1 MNKAI
6 SILLKSL
13 RRDRNLKSIGGII
26 LILLGLGVAGNL
38 VMELPK
44 VAIITLTL
52 LAFLFLQLGVTV
64 LWHGTRSYQKVKN
77 DLIHLLED
85 NIDNI
90 VWVYYSKVESKPYGI
105 SVIKMTT
112 LYIGLLD
119 GEKLGLSIPEPDIE
133 ELLDIL
139 KFNLPSASF
148 GYSRSKEQLYEISPQ
163 LLQGD
168 IV

>member
-13 RRDRNLKSIGGII
+13 KRDRNLKTIAGII
-26 LILLGLGVAGNL
+26 LILLGIGVAGNL
-38 VMELPK
+38 IMELPK
-44 VAIITLTL
+44 AAIITLAL
-52 LAFLFLQLGVTV
+52 LAFLFLQVGITV
-64 LWHGTRSYQKVKN
+64 VWQGTRSYQKVKN
-77 DLIHLLED
+77 ELIYLLED
-85 NIDNI
+85 EIENI

-105 SVIKMTT
+105 NVIKMTT
-112 LYIGLLD
+112 LNLGLID
-119 GEKLGLSIPEPDIE
+119 GEKIGLSIPESDIT
-133 ELLDIL
+133 ELIDIL
-139 KFNLPSASF
+139 KYNLTSASF

>member
-13 RRDRNLKSIGGII
+13 RRDRNLKTIAGII
-26 LILLGLGVAGNL
+26 LILLGIGVAANL
-38 VMELPK
+38 LMELPK
-44 VAIITLTL
+44 AAIITLTL
-52 LAFLFLQLGVTV
+52 LAFLFLQIGITV
-64 LWHGTRSYQKVKN
+64 VWQGTRSYQKVKN
-77 DLIHLLED
+77 ELIHLLED
-85 NIDNI
+85 DVENI
-90 VWVYYSKVESKPYGI
+90 VWVYYSKVETRPYGI

-112 LYIGLLD
+112 LYLGLLE
-119 GEKLGLSIPEPDIE
+119 GKKLGLSIPEADIN
-133 ELLDIL
+133 ELIDIL
-139 KFNLPSASF
+139 KFNLHAASF